1 LTIRRKYGIL
11 IIEGDTPQNLK
22 GCDFMYFKYANTLV
36 SVFGLNVQTLTTF
49 PMHEDK
55 EVRVSHFI
63 TQTKKNK
70 NKIEELKW
78 FLQDELFDFE
88 DKTKEEERL
97 YYTKTANGIKYKI
110 VIDIWVD

>member
-1 LTIRRKYGIL
+1 
-11 IIEGDTPQNLK
+11 
-22 GCDFMYFKYANTLV
+22 MYFRYANTLV
-36 SVFGLNVQTLTTF
+36 SVFGLNVQTLTTH
-49 PMHEDK
+49 PIHEDK

-70 NKIEELKW
+70 NAIEELKW
-78 FLQDELFDFE
+78 FLQDEMFHLD

-97 YYTKTANGIKYKI
+97 YYTKKANGIIYKI

>member
-1 LTIRRKYGIL
+1 
-11 IIEGDTPQNLK
+11 
-22 GCDFMYFKYANTLV
+22 MYFRYANTLV
-36 SVFGLNVQTLTTF
+36 SVFNLNVQVLVTY

-70 NKIEELKW
+70 NAIEELKW
-78 FLQDELFDFE
+78 FLQDELFELE

-110 VIDIWVD
+110 VIDSWVD